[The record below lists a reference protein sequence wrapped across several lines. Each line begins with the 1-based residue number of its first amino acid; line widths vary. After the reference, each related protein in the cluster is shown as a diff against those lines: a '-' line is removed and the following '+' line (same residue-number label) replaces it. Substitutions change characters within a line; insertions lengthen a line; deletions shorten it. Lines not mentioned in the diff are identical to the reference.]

1 MGSQI
6 AGGQYLDLTEAGVS
20 NDRARAAASLN
31 AVAQSALE
39 KVGLGKVMGAGA
51 RAAKIA
57 TMGGK
62 TKEVFK
68 TALRNTRMLLLKYGL
83 KMRIFPLK
91 SKYLNFIR
99 NLEKSLKEALI
110 PVLLVRCLVVLEVR

>member
-1 MGSQI
+1 
-6 AGGQYLDLTEAGVS
+6 
-20 NDRARAAASLN
+20 
-31 AVAQSALE
+31 
-39 KVGLGKVMGAGA
+39 MGAGA

-62 TKEVFK
+62 AKEVFK
-68 TALRNTRMLLLKYGL
+68 TALTEGITEWIQEYPDAAAEIWA

-99 NLEKSLKEALI
+99 SLEKSLKEALI
-110 PVLLVRCLVVLEVR
+110 PVLLVRCLVGLEVR